1 MRIRP
6 IAISAAFA
14 VALATLPLSTAKAQS
29 NPPRSNPSQPNPPQY
44 YPPPCSPFPLA
55 WPFCVAGA
63 VLGIAATII
72 TVPIR
77 LLTGAPP
84 FGYYGPP
91 YPPPP
96 YYAPGPYSQPGPYAP
111 PNYGP
116 R

>member
-14 VALATLPLSTAKAQS
+14 VGLATLPLSTAEAQS
-29 NPPRSNPSQPNPPQY
+29 NPPQY
-44 YPPPCSPFPLA
+44 YPPCSPFPLA

-63 VLGIAATII
+63 VLGIAAAIV

-84 FGYYGPP
+84 FGYHGPP
-91 YPPPP
+91 FSHPHPFTHRRR
-96 YYAPGPYSQPGPYAP
+96 SITRRDLI
-111 PNYGP
+111 PNPAG
-116 R
+116 